1 MSSESAMKHQH
12 MLNAP
17 QIPET
22 DDDRGWNQP
31 DQSYKHMARV
41 GAVESSSLVHSME
54 NIAFQGGPIPS
65 WAPRSSGYSSS
76 TRNGE
81 LTHYQPNNTGQ
92 SRGLFPDQ
100 PIDRNFYAVPNNNL
114 HHPSSSSLSGKTVL
128 RVDEAFRNQTTGM
141 RSHKRKIP
149 CLPQLSTSRYY
160 DVGSSSNMHLP
171 ADAWHGKQNTE
182 LYHTHQKYQTDYSVD
197 SLSSNVEST
206 PRNVRSRSGV
216 YLEHNSAKAHL
227 SSNMLHQTFNS
238 PSPDQSNLLRQ
249 SSSIP
254 TVKLNRLMPAGHGV
268 TIDSGPSLFNQDP
281 NTLSAL
287 NHHSNGS
294 VVSGNYSN
302 NATTDRNTGPQNANC
317 NVNQSTRG
325 IQYGYD
331 QRAAPTF
338 KASSSNFHAGQVS
351 ASNEGLQMT
360 AESYSSR
367 YRQAVSNIR
376 LLHAARNGRAGISSD
391 RFISSIEQFKGSDV
405 LTEALGKLET
415 GRILRGVCL
424 FYIITYPYSALA
436 YAAIFQGLTTV
447 DRSALN
453 GSRNRFDWHRNMR
466 LDVDNMSYEELLVL
480 GERIG
485 IVSTGL
491 SENLIS
497 KCLTEAILCASDQFE
512 DDGRC
517 VICLE
522 EYKHMDD
529 VGNLK
534 CDHDFH
540 VGCIKKWLSMKNWC
554 PICKAPV
561 VDESNKGR

>member
-1 MSSESAMKHQH
+1 MKHQH

-22 DDDRGWNQP
+22 DGDWGWNQP

-54 NIAFQGGPIPS
+54 NIAIQGGPIPS

-92 SRGLFPDQ
+92 SRGPFPDQ

-182 LYHTHQKYQTDYSVD
+182 LYHTHQKDQTNYSVD
-197 SLSSNVEST
+197 GLSSNVEST
-206 PRNVRSRSGV
+206 PRNVRSRTGV
-216 YLEHNSAKAHL
+216 YLEHNSVKAHL

-249 SSSIP
+249 SSNIP
-254 TVKLNRLMPAGHGV
+254 TTKFNRLMPAGHGV

-294 VVSGNYSN
+294 VVSGDYSN
-302 NATTDRNTGPQNANC
+302 NATTDRNAGPQNANC

-367 YRQAVSNIR
+367 YQRAVSNIR
-376 LLHAARNGRAGISSD
+376 LLHNERNGRAGISSE
-391 RFISSIEQFKGSDV
+391 RFISSIEQGSD
-405 LTEALGKLET
+405 
-415 GRILRGVCL
+415 
-424 FYIITYPYSALA
+424 
-436 YAAIFQGLTTV
+436 GLTAV

-453 GSRNRFDWHRNMR
+453 GSRNPFDWHRNMR

-497 KCLTEAILCASDQFE
+497 KCLTEAIFCASDQFE

-561 VDESNKGR
+561 VDESNKGK

>member
-1 MSSESAMKHQH
+1 MKHQH

-22 DDDRGWNQP
+22 DGDQGSNQP
-31 DQSYKHMARV
+31 DQPYNHMARV
-41 GAVESSSLVHSME
+41 GAVESSSLVHSVE
-54 NIAFQGGPIPS
+54 NIAIQGGCIPS
-65 WAPRSSGYSSS
+65 SAPRSSGYSSS

-81 LTHYQPNNTGQ
+81 LTHYQTKNLGQ
-92 SRGLFPDQ
+92 SRGPFPDQ
-100 PIDRNFYAVPNNNL
+100 HIDKNFYAVPNNNL
-114 HHPSSSSLSGKTVL
+114 HHPSSSNLSGKTVL

-160 DVGSSSNMHLP
+160 DVGSSPNMHLP

-182 LYHTHQKYQTDYSVD
+182 LYHTHKKYQTDYSVD

-206 PRNVRSRSGV
+206 PMNVRSRAGV
-216 YLEHNSAKAHL
+216 YLEHNSVKAHS
-227 SSNMLHQTFNS
+227 SSNMLHQTFNN
-238 PSPDQSNLLRQ
+238 PSHDQSKLLRQ
-249 SSSIP
+249 SPKSP
-254 TVKLNRLMPAGHGV
+254 TTKLNCLMPAGHGV
-268 TIDSGPSLFNQDP
+268 TIDSGPGLFNQDP
-281 NTLSAL
+281 NTLSEL
-287 NHHSNGS
+287 NHHSKDCA
-294 VVSGNYSN
+294 VSGNYSN
-302 NATTDRNTGPQNANC
+302 NATTNRNTGPQNANC
-317 NVNQSTRG
+317 NVNQSTRRT
-325 IQYGYD
+325 QCVYD
-331 QRAAPTF
+331 QRAARTF

-351 ASNEGLQMT
+351 VSNEGLQMT

-376 LLHAARNGRAGISSD
+376 LLHNQRNGRAGISSD
-391 RFISSIEQFKGSDV
+391 RFISSIEQG
-405 LTEALGKLET
+405 LTN
-415 GRILRGVCL
+415 VDH
-424 FYIITYPYSALA
+424 SAL
-436 YAAIFQGLTTV
+436 Y
-447 DRSALN
+447 
-453 GSRNRFDWHRNMR
+453 GSRNSFDRHRNMR
-466 LDVDNMSYEELLVL
+466 LDVDNMSYEDLLVL

-491 SENLIS
+491 SGDLIS
-497 KCLTEAILCASDQFE
+497 KCLTEAIFCASDQFE

-540 VGCIKKWLSMKNWC
+540 VGCIKTWLSMKNWC
-554 PICKAPV
+554 PVCKAPA
-561 VDESNKGR
+561 VDESNKGK